1 MQNSFLKNPHFHCR
15 GGAVRHYAL
24 AHGGLNK
31 CLAAISE
38 ESGVHD
44 GVIALTLQGILK
56 DETRLPTIVKCEL
69 CEKKFNQIRQT
80 TNFEYFCDLTLSGK
94 RVIPYLFLI
103 PFQPSSKDILRYC
116 KKSRSS
122 SISWDKSRSESGQ
135 VDSGITDYWA
145 AFGPSKHVYG
155 RQNWQQLI

>member
-1 MQNSFLKNPHFHCR
+1 M
-15 GGAVRHYAL
+15 RHYAL

-69 CEKKFNQIRQT
+69 CEKKFNQEFVKQHQILKHFLLNYSEEISGLFQRNEGDCPVFDCQVRKTKRQSI
-80 TNFEYFCDLTLSGK
+80 NK
-94 RVIPYLFLI
+94 
-103 PFQPSSKDILRYC
+103 IL
-116 KKSRSS
+116 K
-122 SISWDKSRSESGQ
+122 
-135 VDSGITDYWA
+135 
-145 AFGPSKHVYG
+145 
-155 RQNWQQLI
+155 